1 VWVTH
6 AVRLALAA
14 WLLVSCSD
22 TSTKPSREA
31 TGQTSAALNNSP
43 IIGNFVLYAERSV
56 TLGEQDQVRYGD
68 IGVAAMAVSSFGP
81 QLTVGQ
87 QVQTSQGN
95 NLLAPSV
102 LLDPQCQVGDVQT
115 NALTNNGAQHVGTVA
130 SYPASLMPLLPL
142 AGNPGSPGS
151 NVSIGAQAHA
161 SLSPGHYGA
170 LTIGNQAQVTLAAG
184 SYSFSSITIGN
195 QVQIWAA
202 SGAVTILDS
211 GTLAT
216 GSEDQIRP
224 LGGGTADDLTILV
237 GGADGSGGTPPAAGI
252 GQQMQMTALLAVPHG
267 TLSVALQ
274 GQLTGA
280 FAAFDIALGNQVHV
294 TFSNGFLGST
304 AGQAQGSQQLS
315 GYTPP
320 SASTIIGPV
329 PTDTPIPLSFVLPVQ
344 NPSGLQTFIDQ
355 VSDPAS
361 PTYRQYLSIAQF
373 AAAYGLAS
381 TDYQNVV
388 SWAQLYGSPVT
399 TYPNNLLVDGITTA
413 GQVDGSLFVN
423 LVYALRPDGTTFYEP
438 DRTPTFTAP
447 QGSGPLKIEAIDG
460 IDNYL
465 LPQPAGV
472 GGSSPGGFW
481 ASSDFRAAYLGVGST
496 CATLTGS
503 GQQIGIAAPN
513 AGYTLAR
520 NASTP
525 GDIETYEN
533 TTGLTGVPPVVPHLV
548 NTLLPIFPDGS
559 RNCVEAALDIEMAI
573 AMAPGATVIPFQ
585 GPSLSS
591 ILSAMA
597 TTPNLDQA
605 SSSWLG
611 GDTQGGVNLS
621 QQFVNEMAAQGQTFF
636 QASGDGGA
644 YAANTQTCQCP
655 CTQQGGGNGTQSL
668 LSCPGSC
675 QTVCPASTFTCNTI
689 VDFLTPQTL
698 GLGDMRTLNNT
709 TIVGGTQL
717 SFNGLTYSETTWS
730 NSGGGI
736 ITNLPLPPYQNN
748 LANLASTTNRNV
760 PDVAL
765 TAASI
770 YTVATGCFDGMNGA
784 LTIGNA
790 LPCPAGQ
797 LAPGSQANFGG
808 TSFAAPLWAGFA
820 ALMNQQG
827 GQNGPLGFINP
838 LLYQIGKRAPSAF
851 NNISDGSTNNNQ
863 CNFGYAAQSGY
874 NLTTG
879 WGSPTCQ
886 LIEQAQVRPQITVGV
901 DDPINSGPVV
911 CMTGAGFTPGGTVT
925 VQYTG
930 VPQAYDAQ
938 GNPTTQ
944 VIQNNVTVAGD
955 GTIQFLDNEQIS
967 NVESLALGVPAC
979 TAQLEATGTVAIQAV
994 DNTTGVSTTTEV
1006 PAVLWCELGPDAF
1019 GATCPSIQVRYR
1031 QIGACTSFTNGGNFV
1046 SLGSNAAYVVF
1057 AIDEVSSSYANTFV
1071 FNPAGVFI
1079 QHDPIQNFFVSSSDP
1094 IVPDIFGPL
1103 AAVEVTV
1110 PANGLVAFLPA
1121 GFGAGIVAT
1130 ITSDGAVQANET
1142 GYFLNYSDNSASSPI
1157 PAMNFVKSNASQ
1169 TTYPLTDDC
1178 SQIDL
1183 Q

>member
-1 VWVTH
+1 VWVTD

-31 TGQTSAALNNSP
+31 TGQTLAALNNSP

-56 TLGEQDQVRYGD
+56 RLGEQDQVRYGD
-68 IGVAAMAVSSFGP
+68 IGVAAIAVSSFGP

-87 QVQTSQGN
+87 QVQISQGN

-102 LLDPQCQVGDVQT
+102 VLEPQCQVGDVQT

-142 AGNPGSPGS
+142 AGNPGSHGS
-151 NVSIGAQAHA
+151 NVSIGAQAHV
-161 SLSPGHYGA
+161 SLSPGNYGA

-195 QVQIWAA
+195 QVQVWAA
-202 SGAVTILDS
+202 SGGVTILDS

-252 GQQMQMTALLAVPHG
+252 GQQMQMSALLAVPHG
-267 TLSVALQ
+267 TLSVAQQ

-280 FAAFDIALGNQVHV
+280 FVAFDIALGNQVHV
-294 TFSNGFLGST
+294 TFSKGFLGST

-320 SASTIIGPV
+320 AAPTILGPV
-329 PTDTPIPLSFVLPVQ
+329 PADTPIPLSIVLPVQ

-361 PTYRQYLSIAQF
+361 ATYRRYLSIAQF
-373 AAAYGLAS
+373 AAVYGLPPTA
-381 TDYQNVV
+381 YNYVV
-388 SWAQLYGSPVT
+388 SWAESYGSVVT
-399 TYPNNLLVDGITTA
+399 TFPNNLLVDSLTTA
-413 GQVDGSLFVN
+413 GQVESALFVN
-423 LVYALRPDGTTFYEP
+423 LVYARRPDGTTFYEP
-438 DRTPTFTAP
+438 DRRPSFTPP
-447 QGSGPLKIEAIDG
+447 PGSGTLQLSAILG
-460 IDNYL
+460 VDNYVV
-465 LPQPAGV
+465 PQPIGV

-481 ASSDFRAAYLGVGST
+481 ASSDFRAAYLGTGSL
-496 CATLTGS
+496 CSPLTGA
-503 GQQIGIAAPN
+503 GQQIGIAAPGV
-513 AGYTLAR
+513 GYTLAK

-533 TTGLTGVPPVVPHLV
+533 ATGLTGVPQVVPHLV
-548 NTLLPIFPDGS
+548 NALLPIVPDGS
-559 RNCVEAALDIEMAI
+559 RGCAEAALDIEMAI

-585 GPSLSS
+585 GPYMSDV
-591 ILSAMA
+591 LSAMA
-597 TTPNLDQA
+597 TTPNLNQG
-605 SSSWLG
+605 SSSFTG
-611 GDTQGGVNLS
+611 SDTQGGINTS
-621 QQFVNEMAAQGQTFF
+621 QQFISEMAAQGQSFF
-636 QASGDGGA
+636 QGSGDGGA
-644 YAANTQTCQCP
+644 YQAGTQNCSCACTGGSGTQT
-655 CTQQGGGNGTQSL
+655 L

-675 QTVCPASTFTCNTI
+675 QALCPASTTTCGSV
-689 VDFLTPQTL
+689 VDFLTPTAL
-698 GLGDMRTLNNT
+698 GLSDMRTLTNLT
-709 TIVGGTQL
+709 LVGGTQL
-717 SFNGLTYSETTWS
+717 SLSGSTYSETTWPG
-730 NSGGGI
+730 SGGGVI
-736 ITNLPLPPYQNN
+736 TNVPLPTYQTNLPG
-748 LANLASTTNRNV
+748 LAGPSRNS

-765 TAASI
+765 VATSI
-770 YTVATGCFDGMNGA
+770 YLVATGCFDGPSGG
-784 LTIGNA
+784 LTVGNP
-790 LPCPAGQ
+790 LPCPSGQ
-797 LAPGSQANFGG
+797 LAPAQATVVGG
-808 TSFAAPLWAGFA
+808 TSASSPLWAGFT
-820 ALMNQQG
+820 ALINQQG
-827 GQNGPLGFINP
+827 TGNGPVGFLNP
-838 LLYQIGKRAPSAF
+838 LLYQIGQKTPAAF
-851 NNISDGSTNNNQ
+851 NNITDGSTNANQ
-863 CNFGYAAQSGY
+863 CSFGYAAASGY
-874 NLTTG
+874 NQTTG

-911 CMTGAGFTPGGTVT
+911 CMTGTGFTPGGTVT
-925 VQYTG
+925 VQYAG

-967 NVESLALGVPAC
+967 IVESLAFAVPAC
-979 TAQLEATGTVAIQAV
+979 TAQLEATGTVAIQAI

-1006 PAVLWCELGPDAF
+1006 PAALWCEVGPDAF

-1031 QIGACTSFTNGGNFV
+1031 QIGACTSFTSGGNFV
-1046 SLGSNAAYVVF
+1046 SVGLNAAYVVF
-1057 AIDEVSSSYANTFV
+1057 AIDEVSSSYPNTFV

-1103 AAVEVTV
+1103 AAVEATV

-1121 GFGAGIVAT
+1121 GFGAGIVNT
-1130 ITSDGAVQANET
+1130 ITADGAVQANET
-1142 GYFLNYSDNSASSPI
+1142 GYFLNYSGSSSV

-1169 TTYPLTDDC
+1169 TTYPFTDDC